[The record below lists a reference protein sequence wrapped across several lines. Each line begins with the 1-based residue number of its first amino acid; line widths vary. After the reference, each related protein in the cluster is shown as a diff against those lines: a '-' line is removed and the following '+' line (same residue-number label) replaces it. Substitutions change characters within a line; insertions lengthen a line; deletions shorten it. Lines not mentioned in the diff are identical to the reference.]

1 MRSLKVVDLLD
12 VAASE
17 SDRARRVTL
26 PEADLMR
33 RQAAEKTWGFV
44 VTEVNR
50 ILRSMGY
57 DVEPGPRSHE
67 ARKKWLRELDLALGT
82 NLSRR
87 HEEYA
92 ELHGSCFYE
101 AKCPSPDVID
111 GMIMEARRFVEDVRA
126 SLLEVRRRGARAS

>member
-1 MRSLKVVDLLD
+1 MAVDLLEA
-12 VAASE
+12 AASE
-17 SDRARRVTL
+17 TERARRVTS

-44 VTEVNR
+44 VSEVNR

-67 ARKKWLRELDLALGT
+67 ARKKWLRELDRVLGT
-82 NLSRR
+82 TLSRR

-92 ELHGSCFYE
+92 ELHGTCFYE

-111 GMIMEARRFVEDVRA
+111 GMIMKARTFVEDVRA
-126 SLLEVRRRGARAS
+126 GLIEVRRRGARAS

>member
-1 MRSLKVVDLLD
+1 
-12 VAASE
+12 
-17 SDRARRVTL
+17 
-26 PEADLMR
+26 MR
-33 RQAAEKTWGFV
+33 RQAAEKTWGYV

-67 ARKKWLRELDLALGT
+67 ARRKWLRELDRALGM
-82 NLSRR
+82 NLSGR

-92 ELHGSCFYE
+92 ELHGACFYE

-111 GMIMEARRFVEDVRA
+111 GMIAQARRFVEDVRA
-126 SLLEVRRRGARAS
+126 ALIEVRRRGARAS

>member
-1 MRSLKVVDLLD
+1 MAVDLLD
-12 VAASE
+12 AAASE
-17 SDRARRVTL
+17 TERARRVTI

-44 VTEVNR
+44 VSEVNR

-67 ARKKWLRELDLALGT
+67 ARKKWLRELDRVLGT
-82 NLSRR
+82 TLSRR

-92 ELHGSCFYE
+92 ELHGTCFYE

-111 GMIMEARRFVEDVRA
+111 GMIMKARTFVEDVRA
-126 SLLEVRRRGARAS
+126 GLIEVRRRGARAS